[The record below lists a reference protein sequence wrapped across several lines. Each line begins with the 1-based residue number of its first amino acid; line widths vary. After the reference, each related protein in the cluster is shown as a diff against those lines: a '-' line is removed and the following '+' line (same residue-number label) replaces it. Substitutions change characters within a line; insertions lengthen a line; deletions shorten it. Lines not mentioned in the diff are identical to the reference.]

1 MGKIYE
7 ALNRAGSARSEG
19 KQSDYTDIEFDY
31 TDIDVEDEREI
42 RNARNERDDQE
53 RFNFLRYS
61 LGASSIFEK
70 DRVKR
75 DAATAAITRR
85 SQAQPAREVRV
96 DFSRIDPHLAAF
108 YNFDRRASEQYN
120 KLALTL
126 ISRTAERG
134 FKRVLVASA
143 HHGEGRTSVT
153 LNLACALA
161 RARQRVLVVDCDLL
175 QPSVMRM
182 LGLDCEIGMNEAFM
196 GGMPPGAA
204 AVRVLPFGFN
214 VLPTRKRVENP
225 VELLAAP
232 GFWKMLQMF
241 DADHDFVL
249 FDSSPLLAMGDSSL
263 LARFTDTTLMV
274 VRAGRVSSAEMAKA
288 ITPFSQDDLLGV
300 VVNRA
305 QD

>member
-7 ALNRAGSARSEG
+7 ALTRAGG
-19 KQSDYTDIEFDY
+19 KSSQSDYAGVDFDY
-31 TDIDVEDEREI
+31 TDIDVGDEREI
-42 RNARNERDDQE
+42 RNARGDRDDQDQ
-53 RFNFLRYS
+53 FNFLRYS
-61 LGASSIFEK
+61 LGASSTFGG
-70 DRVKR
+70 DRVRR
-75 DAATAAITRR
+75 DAATAALSRR
-85 SQAQPAREVRV
+85 SQAQPAREVTV
-96 DFSRIDPHLAAF
+96 DFSRMDPHLAAF
-108 YNFDRRASEQYN
+108 YNFDRGASEQYN

-126 ISRTAERG
+126 ISRAAERG
-134 FKRVLVASA
+134 LKRVLVASA

-161 RARQRVLVVDCDLL
+161 RARQRVLVADCDLL

-182 LGLDCEIGMNEAFM
+182 LGLDCEIGMSEAFA

-214 VLPTRKRVENP
+214 VLPTRKRVDNP

-288 ITPFSQDDLLGV
+288 IAPFTQSDILGV

-305 QD
+305 QN

>member
-1 MGKIYE
+1 MGKVYE
-7 ALNRAGSARSEG
+7 ALNRADSKAR
-19 KQSDYTDIEFDY
+19 QSDYTDIDFDY
-31 TDIDVEDEREI
+31 ADIDVEDEREI
-42 RNARNERDDQE
+42 RNARPSRDER

-61 LGASSIFEK
+61 LGASSTFEK
-70 DRVKR
+70 ERAKR
-75 DAATAAITRR
+75 DAASAGLVRR
-85 SQAQPAREVRV
+85 SQAQPAREVTV

-108 YNFDRRASEQYN
+108 YNFDRGATEQYN

-126 ISRTAERG
+126 ISRAAERG

-182 LGLDCEIGMNEAFM
+182 LGLGCEIGISEAFASE
-196 GGMPPGAA
+196 MPPGAA
-204 AVRVLPFGFN
+204 AVRILPFGFN
-214 VLPTRKRVENP
+214 VLPTRKRVDNP

-241 DADHDFVL
+241 DADHDFIL
-249 FDSSPLLAMGDSSL
+249 FDSSPLLAIGDSSL

-274 VRAGRVSSAEMAKA
+274 VRSGRVNSAEMAKA
-288 ITPFSQDDLLGV
+288 ILPFTQNDIFGV
-300 VVNRA
+300 VINRA
-305 QD
+305 QG